1 MHVFVLM
8 FLVSMVF
15 SKEIKLSDALKLLK
29 EKNYDVKI
37 AQYEVKKAEGAY
49 LQSGLLQNPTL
60 SINYTGLI
68 FGKSFVYDTGNTLFS
83 VRIDQPIELGNKR
96 KYRKLSAFYQL
107 RSVEYQ
113 RDNTLRSLELQLLSV
128 YFQTLSDRT
137 YLEYLLED
145 IRDFDKM
152 LKIQEQKHRLGFL
165 SLIDLMKLKLYKVEL
180 ESAVQQAQAN
190 YKKDI
195 KELSFYLGG
204 DYEPSQVEEVD
215 KDLNLESL
223 LKQALEN
230 RESLKSLREQLMSV
244 DYQIKL
250 LRAYS
255 VPDISVGVEYDAFGV
270 QYKPG
275 VGVGLSVSLP
285 VFDRRQGDLLT
296 ALNTREQTLIAIKRE
311 EESIKKEVSQAFYD
325 YEASREVYRY
335 YSEKKKLLDELLD
348 RTKKAYILGGIST
361 LDFLDT
367 LRTYRAFI
375 NAFLQAKYQYL
386 QNYHRLKLL
395 AGGKYED

>member
-1 MHVFVLM
+1 MHFFVLM
-8 FLVSMVF
+8 LLVSVVF
-15 SKEIKLSDALKLLK
+15 SEEIKLSDALKLLK

-49 LQSGLLQNPTL
+49 VQSGLLQNPTL
-60 SINYTGLI
+60 SVNYTGLN

-83 VRIDQPIELGNKR
+83 ARIDQPIELGDKR
-96 KYRKLSAFYQL
+96 QYRKLSAFYQL

-113 RDNTLRSLELQLLSV
+113 RDSLLRSLELQFISV
-128 YFQTLSDRT
+128 YFQTLSDRA
-137 YLEYLLED
+137 YLEYLSED
-145 IRDFDKM
+145 LRDFEKM
-152 LKIQEQKHRLGFL
+152 LKIQEQKQKLGFL
-165 SLIDLMKLKLYKVEL
+165 SLIDLIKLKLYKVDL
-180 ESAVQQAQAN
+180 ESAIQQAQAN
-190 YKKDI
+190 YKKDM
-195 KELSFYLGG
+195 KDLSFYLGG
-204 DYEPSQVEEVD
+204 NYEPAQVQEVTED
-215 KDLNLESL
+215 ISLESL
-223 LKQALEN
+223 IEQALEN
-230 RESLKSLREQLMSV
+230 RESLKSLREQLRSV

-255 VPDISVGVEYDAFGV
+255 IPDISVGVEYDAFGV
-270 QYKPG
+270 KYKPG
-275 VGVGLSVSLP
+275 IGVGLSMNLP

-296 ALNTREQTLIAIKRE
+296 ALNTKEQTLIAIKRE

-325 YEASREVYRY
+325 YEASRKVYSSY
-335 YSEKKKLLDELLD
+335 LEKKKLLDELLD

-386 QNYHRLKLL
+386 QNYHRLRLL